1 MAQLTGSYTLPA
13 MDREQSRAE
22 AGRVQSTS
30 KSHAEGLQKDLEEE
44 EEHPLQQQ
52 QQLEELEGW

>member
-1 MAQLTGSYTLPA
+1 M
-13 MDREQSRAE
+13 
-22 AGRVQSTS
+22 QSTS

-52 QQLEELEGW
+52 QLRKSWRAGEAPGADGLDVS